1 MKEKLNSAT
10 KVLEGA
16 IFMLNSMNNLLS
28 SLTNFCN
35 TLIHQ
40 RREFTIKNWA
50 SFRIFKYKDRLFRP
64 DYIHEFLPVE
74 HKPYEIKDF
83 FLDIN

>member
-1 MKEKLNSAT
+1 MKEKLNQAT
-10 KVLEGA
+10 KTIEVA
-16 IFMLNSMNNLLS
+16 IVMLNSINNLLS

-40 RREFTIKNWA
+40 RREFTMNNWKE
-50 SFRIFKYKDRLFRP
+50 FREFKYKDRLFRP
-64 DYIHEFLPVE
+64 DYVHEFLPIK
-74 HKPYEIKDF
+74 HKSYEIKDI